1 VNGADRFIIGVLF
14 ALMVGLLF
22 HRQFPAYDPSA
33 GRRPIVAVPPTPAL
47 PLPPVAVPGP
57 PPRPVPERVRRPRLE
72 EPDTRDPTFTVDTL
86 PIHSDS
92 TLIGTAFS
100 VDRHGVWITARH
112 VASEVCQ
119 LLILVVNGRPQPA
132 TIAYVHPESDLT
144 VLQTRDG
151 APAMPLS
158 SDRPAV
164 GETGFSFGY
173 PTGVLGATEDT
184 LMGRSRMQF
193 AGRMAGATP
202 TLTWAESQRFPETL
216 ETLGGMSGG
225 PMLDQEG
232 RIVGSVVAATT
243 RRGRVHTVAPEL
255 LNRVGRETGLFDPAT
270 PLRPVAE
277 IAQEPGE
284 LSAIATALNQNSRI
298 AKVYCKVR

>member
-1 VNGADRFIIGVLF
+1 MTGSDRFIIGVLF

-22 HRQFPAYDPSA
+22 HRQLPTYDPSA
-33 GRRPIVAVPPTPAL
+33 VRRPIVVVPPSPA
-47 PLPPVAVPGP
+47 PPSPQVAAA
-57 PPRPVPERVRRPRLE
+57 PRAMPERVRRPRLE
-72 EPDTRDPTFTVDTL
+72 EPDTRDPTFTVDTGEV
-86 PIHSDS
+86 HSAS
-92 TLIGTAFS
+92 TLLGTAFS
-100 VDRHGVWITARH
+100 VDRRGVWITARH
-112 VASEVCQ
+112 VASDVCEQ
-119 LLILVVNGRPQPA
+119 LLLVVNGRRQPA
-132 TIAYVHPESDLT
+132 TIAYLHPQSDLA
-144 VLQTRDG
+144 VLETRDG

-158 SDRPAV
+158 TDRPAI

-193 AGRMAGATP
+193 TGRLAGATP
-202 TLTWAESQRFPETL
+202 TLTWAESRRFPETL

-225 PMLDQEG
+225 PMLDQDG

-255 LNRVGRETGLFDPAT
+255 LTGVGRATGLFDPAT

-284 LSAIATALNQNSRI
+284 LSAIAAALSQNSRI
-298 AKVYCKVR
+298 AKVYCKIH